1 MDQEAA
7 EFIRTTLGIEPTE
20 SALFGLLGR
29 QLPAAD
35 VERLRVLAGR
45 SGGSVADLVSVA
57 VALDRLGV
65 DWWHRPRVGSEV
77 TKTPEDGV
85 SPAELIRSAETLRT
99 LLIWALEDVADD
111 EWPPAVGFVD
121 VNTQRAVMATPA
133 PPNTKPG
140 DEVMFSWDAG
150 CRVLAVVE
158 ERDGRLG
165 ITTGELRYSV
175 AEDAW
180 ENWHTATRNQ

>member
-1 MDQEAA
+1 MDQEAV

-20 SALFGLLGR
+20 QALFGLLGR

-35 VERLRVLAGR
+35 VERLRLLAGR
-45 SGGSVADLVSVA
+45 RGSAAELVSVA
-57 VALDRLGV
+57 VALTRLGI
-65 DWWHRPRVGSEV
+65 DWWRRPRVGSEV

-85 SPAELIRSAETLRT
+85 SPAELIRSEDTLYT
-99 LLIWALEDVADD
+99 LWIWALEDVADD

-121 VNTQRAVMATPA
+121 VNTLRAVMATPA

-150 CRVLAVVE
+150 CRILAVVE
-158 ERDGRLG
+158 ERDGWLG
-165 ITTGELRYSV
+165 ITTPGELLYSV
-175 AEDAW
+175 AQDAW
-180 ENWHTATRNQ
+180 ENWNAATKDQ